1 VYSKNDYASFK
12 TNALKLRRTGLSLS
26 EIQEK
31 IKVSKSTISLWCREV
46 KLSKKNLKR
55 LQKRKSEGS
64 KKGRALGRQK
74 NINKRIEEIK
84 LQQKIGRETV
94 GKLSR
99 RDAFV
104 IGIAL
109 YAAEGGKKGKHIS
122 FANTDPEIIK
132 FMMGWFRDFCKISND
147 KFRGAIWIHKNLDAK
162 KAKSYWSH
170 LTKIPPPQF
179 HKTYM
184 AENKTESKKIRKT
197 KHEDGGFSIRICD
210 LKTLRLIMGW
220 MSGIFS
226 PNMI

>member
-1 VYSKNDYASFK
+1 MYSKNDYASYK
-12 TNALKLRRTGLSLS
+12 TNALKLRKSGLSLS

-31 IKVSKSTISLWCREV
+31 IRVSKSTLSLWCREV
-46 KLSKKNLKR
+46 KMTKRSLKR
-55 LQKRKSEGS
+55 LDKRKSEGS

-84 LQQKIGRETV
+84 LQQRIGRETV

-132 FMMGWFRDFCKISND
+132 FMMEWFRTFCRIPDD
-147 KFRGAIWIHKNLDAK
+147 KFRGAIWIHQNLDAE
-162 KAKSYWSH
+162 KAKNYWSR
-170 LTKIPPPQF
+170 LTKIPLSQF

-197 KHEDGGFSIRICD
+197 KHEFGVFSIRICN

-226 PNMI
+226 PDMI